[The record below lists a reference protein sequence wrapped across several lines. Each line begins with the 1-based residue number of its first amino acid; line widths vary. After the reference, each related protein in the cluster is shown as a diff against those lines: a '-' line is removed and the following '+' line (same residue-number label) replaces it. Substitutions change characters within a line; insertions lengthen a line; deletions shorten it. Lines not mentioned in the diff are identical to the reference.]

1 MPNNLNPDK
10 ALIFRI
16 VHVDNLPWL
25 LRHGLP
31 CRNSPEQHPHY
42 RVIGNPDLIER
53 RQYREIPM
61 APGGTLSDYV
71 PFYFTPWSPMLYNI
85 KTGYGG
91 IERRANQD
99 IAIIVTSLPRLDEL
113 GLDYVVSDRHAYLNV
128 ANFFRDQARLAE
140 LPWNDWRNRHF
151 QRDHEDPDRFERYQ
165 AEALVHGTVPVEAF
179 LGVVVYTGQV
189 KEQVEQSATKMALKI
204 AVHARPGWYF

>member
-1 MPNNLNPDK
+1 M
-10 ALIFRI
+10 
-16 VHVDNLPWL
+16 
-25 LRHGLP
+25 
-31 CRNSPEQHPHY
+31 
-42 RVIGNPDLIER
+42 
-53 RQYREIPM
+53 
-61 APGGTLSDYV
+61 
-71 PFYFTPWSPMLYNI
+71 
-85 KTGYGG
+85 
-91 IERRANQD
+91 
-99 IAIIVTSLPRLDEL
+99 
-113 GLDYVVSDRHAYLNV
+113 

-140 LPWNDWRNRHF
+140 LPWDDWRNRHF